1 MAEVRPATASDLP
14 QIARLHVQSWQT
26 AYRGVVP
33 DELLRSMSAER
44 SLPGWQKTFASFP
57 DNLTVVDD
65 AAEIAGFCCAGP
77 VVDSDKNHPFTF
89 EIYGIHVRPDC
100 HRQGIGSKL
109 MFQAFDRMRALGL
122 DGAIVWT
129 LEALVQSRRFY
140 EKHGGVVVK
149 SGTWTVGPLT
159 LPEVAYGW
167 PATGLHSRSVP
178 PI

>member
-1 MAEVRPATASDLP
+1 MVEVRSATAGDVA
-14 QIARLHVQSWQT
+14 QIAWLHVQSWQT

-33 DELLRSMSAER
+33 DEILRSMSAER
-44 SLPGWQKTFASFP
+44 SLPGWQKTFDSFP
-57 DNLTVVDD
+57 DNLAVVYD
-65 AAEIAGFCCAGP
+65 EIGIAGFCCAGP
-77 VVDSDKNHPFTF
+77 VVDSEKNNPFTF

-100 HRQGIGSKL
+100 HRKGVGSQL
-109 MFQAFDRMRALGL
+109 VTQAFDRRRELGL

-149 SGTWTVGPLT
+149 SGAWTVGRFT

-167 PATGLHSRSVP
+167 SAPGLHSRSVP

>member
-1 MAEVRPATASDLP
+1 MCEVRCATASDLP

-33 DELLRSMSAER
+33 DEFLQSMRPER
-44 SLPGWQKTFASFP
+44 SLPGWRKTFDSFP
-57 DNLTVVDD
+57 DNLTVVDG
-65 AAEIAGFCCAGP
+65 ATGIAGFCCAGP
-77 VVDSDKNHPFTF
+77 VVDGEKNRPFTF
-89 EIYGIHVRPDC
+89 EIYGIHVRPDR
-100 HRQGIGSKL
+100 HRLGLGSKL
-109 MFQAFDRMRALGL
+109 VFHAFDRMRALAL

-149 SGTWTVGPLT
+149 SGTWTVGNLT

-167 PATGLHSRSVP
+167 PAARLHSRSVP